1 MFPPSKLTT
10 FPRQKFPAKYLFVR
24 LLRGSRHLTANTP
37 THWITWLSCTSG
49 VVLVAYIIAS
59 AVPNFSS
66 LIALI
71 GALLGTFICF
81 QPMGCMWLHDN
92 WTPRHEE
99 RDWRWWGMV
108 SWSVFVVVA
117 GCFCMVGGS
126 YGAVVGLIRDYGGSG
141 GGAASSWSCAD
152 NSNST

>member
-1 MFPPSKLTT
+1 M
-10 FPRQKFPAKYLFVR
+10 
-24 LLRGSRHLTANTP
+24 
-37 THWITWLSCTSG
+37 TWLGCTSA
-49 VVLVAYIIAS
+49 VVIVAYIIAS

-92 WTPRHEE
+92 WTPRREE

-108 SWSVFVVVA
+108 FWSVFVIVA

-126 YGAVVGLIRDYGGSG
+126 YGAVVGLVRDYGGSG
-141 GGAASSWSCAD
+141 GSAGAAWSCAD